1 MLYCNG
7 SPCQI
12 SLTQDKIFTTLGTE
26 RCNQGVILLLS
37 QNVLLPHIQLW
48 SSRLQW
54 LWQDHAVAL
63 HPGSS
68 EIGEWSGYY
77 PGSSPRVQRT
87 QHTWQGCWVHATG
100 GMKHCRQ
107 LASSPGHF
115 QILSRSRGEK
125 SGEGLGSKLRH
136 GPEMVDL
143 VST

>member
-12 SLTQDKIFTTLGTE
+12 GLTQDKIFTTLGTE

-37 QNVLLPHIQLW
+37 QNVLLPLIQLW

-77 PGSSPRVQRT
+77 PGSPPRVQGT

-100 GMKHCRQ
+100 GKKHCRQ
-107 LASSPGHF
+107 LASSPGHLPDF
-115 QILSRSRGEK
+115 ISQPWRKIRRRPRIKSMSRTGN
-125 SGEGLGSKLRH
+125 GGLG
-136 GPEMVDL
+136 
-143 VST
+143 